1 MCLCLK
7 VGFNIEPN
15 EATPLMEVLGTGLEK
30 FIEPLTEIS
39 GQASKEYA
47 LEMVC
52 IDMYSPLN
60 EDIFV
65 NSHLSGDLGPIS
77 LRQYELVYSILA
89 RKQEFVVNF
98 QALSH

>member
-47 LEMVC
+47 LEMVR
-52 IDMYSPLN
+52 IDMYSPLD

-65 NSHLSGDLGPIS
+65 NSHLSGDLTPS
-77 LRQYELVYSILA
+77 LLDQVFLDNRCNGGERCFRYILST
-89 RKQEFVVNF
+89 R
-98 QALSH
+98 